1 MGRPP
6 IPVLEKKVNT
16 AFTLS
21 RDSIDILDRV
31 RGKTSRS
38 SYVEALLQN
47 QGEIPR
53 VMK

>member
-6 IPVLEKKVNT
+6 IPASERKMNT

-21 RDSIDILDRV
+21 PRAIDILDRI

-38 SYVEALLQN
+38 EYVEILIQAR
-47 QGEIPR
+47 GD
-53 VMK
+53 